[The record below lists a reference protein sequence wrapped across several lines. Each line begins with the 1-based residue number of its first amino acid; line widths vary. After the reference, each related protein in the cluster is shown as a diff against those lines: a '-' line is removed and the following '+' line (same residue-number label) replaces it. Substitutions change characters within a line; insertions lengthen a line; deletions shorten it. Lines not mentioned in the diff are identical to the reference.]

1 MRRPLRIALIVLA
14 AAAGLL
20 ILAVVGILIAVHSP
34 PVQRYAASKIAAMV
48 EESTGAKASMGRL
61 SLSLFPLALEADDIV
76 IHGTEAAGEPP
87 LLRARRLK
95 VALSLRAILQH
106 QAGIDSLEVDQ
117 PQAYV
122 RIAPDGTTNLPHPKT
137 PPPPSDKN
145 PLQTVVDL
153 AIRHVALNDGLLQ
166 FADRKTPF
174 NLRGENLHAVF
185 VYHSA
190 SPSYTGSISLNPA
203 YLQSANGSD
212 FPVKVDV
219 PFEITA
225 GRITVDNATFDARV
239 SSLRLRAVVDDLN
252 APRLTANLE
261 GRFSPAELAHA
272 FDPSLEPQVRA
283 VPPIAFR
290 LSTGIDGNRA
300 EVSELR
306 MDYGSSFVKASGVL
320 NDLKNVNG
328 TFRLD
333 GSLVLAELGRVLK
346 LSAKPQGTVL
356 VGGDVRFSG
365 TGNYWVQARIDGH
378 QLAFSA
384 GRTRITGAELAS
396 AIDADPRTV
405 HIKDLRLAALSGT
418 LTGSGEFDRA
428 QKAYRLDADLHGF
441 DLRQLVQTYAS
452 PKFVWDGVLS
462 GPVHAQG
469 SLGPDPERRLVATTR
484 LTIAPGR
491 RGVPLSGLID
501 ARYDGP
507 ANAISLGDSYLS
519 LPSTRLSFSG
529 AINRQ
534 LSIQLASRN
543 LDDLLPALA
552 MASQDPPQSMPIR
565 LVNGTAAFTGVVT
578 GTLSDPHISGH
589 TALTNFIVQDHKL
602 DRFAADVDATRNA
615 AGVTNLSIR
624 AGQIE
629 LTASGSL
636 GLHNWKPA
644 DADPIAANASIR
656 SADVRPVLALAGR
669 PEEPLTGALSVDVQ
683 ATGTFAD
690 PHARVQLALSG
701 GQFKN
706 EPYQRLQAVLT
717 YSANRIDL
725 NSAQV
730 VLAAG
735 QVDASGTFEHSP
747 KDYKTGHV
755 QFHLASSPIVI
766 EKLKIVRQ
774 NQPDVAGTVEFGADG
789 AALLQS
795 VPGQP
800 LLVPQSINGRLSAH
814 TTTSGRRPLADVQAT
829 ATMRGRQVV
838 FDLDSK
844 VADSTIRGSGTL
856 DTAGGY
862 PLDARLTFT
871 PVKFGAV
878 ERLLAK
884 PGTTSTE
891 SIDGSVEGNLTVS
904 GPLMTPE
911 NLKGALNLTKL
922 EVTAPIA
929 ASGRQQTLVIRN
941 AAPIVITVDRRT
953 VVVQS
958 ARFNGPSI
966 SLNLSGKV
974 DLATMQ
980 TDAHADGD
988 IGLQLIQALDPDVFA
1003 GGDIRLNAAVK
1014 GPLSQPHID
1023 GRLDL
1028 RNVSI
1033 NQTGVNNGLANV
1045 NGEIVFS
1052 GTQAE
1057 IRKLTGQSGGGDIVL
1072 GGVVRYGGPALD
1084 FRLNGTVHHVRLRPS
1099 NTLSAQ
1105 INAKLSLAG
1114 TTDHSL
1120 VSGNVT
1126 ILDVA
1131 MLSHSDIGSML
1142 TETATPPSAP
1152 SDQTGLLANM
1162 RFDVRI
1168 DTAAGFQLE
1177 SELSQDLQ
1185 ADAHLRLRG
1194 SPSRPAMLG
1203 RITADGGTLVF
1214 FGKKYTVTEG
1224 VVKFQNPTSIDPVV
1238 DLGLETRANG
1248 ITVDLA
1254 VKGPVDH
1261 LKLTYTSDPPMQFSD
1276 MVSLLATGKVSS
1288 TTDPVLAAQQSP
1300 APQQSFAQTG
1310 ASAIL
1315 NQSVAAP
1322 VSGQLQRLFGVTS
1335 LKIDPQIIGPESI
1348 PQAQMA
1354 LEQQITKDLSFTYIQ
1369 DLTSSNPQVIRIEW
1383 AMTPVWS
1390 AIATREP
1397 DGEFGVDLYYK
1408 WRFH

>member
-14 AAAGLL
+14 VAAGLL

-34 PVQRYAASKIAAMV
+34 AVQRYAASKIAAQV
-48 EESTGAKASMGRL
+48 EESTGAKASIGHL

-76 IHGTEAAGEPP
+76 LHGAEAAGEPP

-95 VALSLRAILQH
+95 VALSLHGILQH
-106 QAGIDSLEVDQ
+106 HGGIDSLEVDQ
-117 PQAYV
+117 PQAYL
-122 RIAPDGTTNLPHPKT
+122 RLAPDGTTNLPHPKT
-137 PPPPSDKN
+137 PQPPSNKN

-153 AIRHVALNDGLLQ
+153 AIRRVALNDGLLQ

-174 NLRGENLHAVF
+174 NLRGENLHAIF

-190 SPSYTGSISLNPA
+190 NPSYTGSISLNPA
-203 YLQSANGSD
+203 YLRSANGSD
-212 FPVKVDV
+212 FPVKMDV
-219 PFEITA
+219 PFEVTA
-225 GRITVDNATFDARV
+225 GRLTIDNASFDARA
-239 SSLRLRAVVDDLN
+239 SSLRLRATVDDLN

-261 GRFSPAELAHA
+261 GRFNLAELAHA
-272 FDPSLEPQVRA
+272 FDPSLEPQVRGI
-283 VPPIAFR
+283 PPIALR
-290 LSTGIDGNRA
+290 LSTAIDGNRA
-300 EVSELR
+300 DVTELR
-306 MDYGSSFVKASGVL
+306 ADYGSSVVKASGVL
-320 NDLKNVNG
+320 SDLKNVNG

-333 GSLVLAELGRVLK
+333 GSLVLGELGRLLK
-346 LSAKPQGTVL
+346 LSAKPQGTIF
-356 VGGDVRFSG
+356 VGADVKLAGS
-365 TGNYWVQARIDGH
+365 GNYAVQARIHGR

-384 GRTRITGAELAS
+384 GRTRVTGAELAS
-396 AIDADPRTV
+396 AVDADPSVV

-441 DLRQLVQTYAS
+441 DLRQLAQTYAS
-452 PKFVWDGVLS
+452 PKFAWDGILS

-469 SLGPDPERRLVATTR
+469 SLGANPERRLIATTR

-507 ANAISLGDSYLS
+507 ANAINLGNSYLS

-529 AINRQ
+529 AINRE
-534 LSIQLASRN
+534 LRIQLTSRN

-565 LVNGTAAFTGVVT
+565 LVKGTAAFTGVVT
-578 GTLSDPHISGH
+578 GTISDPRINGH
-589 TALTNFIVQDHKL
+589 AALTNFLVQDHKL
-602 DRFAADVDATRNA
+602 DRFAADVNAASNA
-615 AGVTNLSIR
+615 AGVTNLSLR

-644 DADPIAANASIR
+644 DTDPVVANASIR

-669 PEEPLTGALSVDVQ
+669 PDEPITGALSVDVQ

-690 PHARVQLALSG
+690 PHARLQLALSG
-701 GQFKN
+701 GQFEN

-725 NSAQV
+725 NDAQV

-747 KDYKTGHV
+747 NDFKTGHV
-755 QFHLASSPIVI
+755 QFHLASSAIVV
-766 EKLKIVRQ
+766 EKLQNVRRRE
-774 NQPDVAGTVEFGADG
+774 PDVSGTVEFGADG
-789 AALLQS
+789 AALFQS

-800 LLVPQSINGRLSAH
+800 PLVPQSINGRLSAH
-814 TTTSGRRPLADVQAT
+814 AVTSGRRPLADVQAT
-829 ATMRGRQVV
+829 VTMRGRQVV
-838 FDLDSK
+838 FDLNSK
-844 VADSTIRGSGTL
+844 VADSEIRGGGTL
-856 DTAGGY
+856 DTTGSY
-862 PLDARLTFT
+862 PLDAKFTFT
-871 PVKFGAV
+871 PVTFAAV

-884 PGTTSTE
+884 PGTTPSK
-891 SIDGSVEGNLTVS
+891 SIDGSVEGNLTAS
-904 GPLMTPE
+904 GPLLTPE
-911 NLKGALNLTKL
+911 NLKAALTLTKL
-922 EVTAPIA
+922 EVTAPVTTP
-929 ASGRQQTLVIRN
+929 GREQTVVVRN
-941 AAPIVITVDRRT
+941 AAPIVINLDHRT

-958 ARFNGPSI
+958 ARFNGPS
-966 SLNLSGKV
+966 SNLNLSGKV
-974 DLATMQ
+974 DLASMQ

-988 IGLQLIQALDPDVFA
+988 IGLQLIQTLDPDVFA

-1014 GPLSQPHID
+1014 GQLSHPHID
-1023 GRLDL
+1023 GRLDI

-1033 NQTGVNNGLANV
+1033 NQTGFSNGLANA
-1045 NGEIVFS
+1045 NGEVVFS

-1084 FRLNGTVHHVRLRPS
+1084 FRLAATVHHVRLRPS

-1105 INAKLSLAG
+1105 VNAKLNVAG
-1114 TTDHSL
+1114 TTNHSL
-1120 VSGNVT
+1120 VSGNVS

-1131 MLSHSDIGSML
+1131 MQSHGDIGSIL

-1152 SDQTGLLANM
+1152 SAQTGLLSNM

-1168 DTAAGFQLE
+1168 DTAPGFQFE

-1185 ADAHLRLRG
+1185 AEAHLRLRG

-1214 FGKKYTVTEG
+1214 FGNKYTVTQG
-1224 VVKFQNPTSIDPVV
+1224 VVKFQNPARIDPVV
-1238 DLGLETRANG
+1238 DLGLETKANG

-1261 LKLTYTSDPPMQFSD
+1261 LKLTYTSDPPMEFSD

-1288 TTDPVLAAQQSP
+1288 TTDPVLAAQQP
-1300 APQQSFAQTG
+1300 LVPQQSFAQTG

-1315 NQSVAAP
+1315 NQAVAAP

-1354 LEQQITKDLSFTYIQ
+1354 LAQQITKDLSFTYIQ

-1390 AIATREP
+1390 AVATREP

-1408 WRFH
+1408 WQFH